1 MTNGKLSQQRFWH
14 TGLSRLILIHNKG
27 NLTRGIIQFVPDLI
41 AGPKQLL
48 TEFCM
53 HYRLESCV
61 SVSKTSEVLVFF
73 SGTKRKTG
81 WSTLMKKVQEQR
93 TPGEEFPEY
102 RNSVLSHK
110 STKDNQLSKPLVT
123 DEAAYQGRNFFFQT
137 PNTTHQSVMNAE
149 LS

>member
-1 MTNGKLSQQRFWH
+1 
-14 TGLSRLILIHNKG
+14 
-27 NLTRGIIQFVPDLI
+27 
-41 AGPKQLL
+41 
-48 TEFCM
+48 M
-53 HYRLESCV
+53 HYRLESLV
-61 SVSKTSEVLVFF
+61 SVLKTTDELVFL

-123 DEAAYQGRNFFFQT
+123 DEAAYQGCNFFFSNTEHNT
-137 PNTTHQSVMNAE
+137 PICDE
-149 LS
+149 Y

>member
-1 MTNGKLSQQRFWH
+1 MA
-14 TGLSRLILIHNKG
+14 LILH
-27 NLTRGIIQFVPDLI
+27 DLKHI
-41 AGPKQLL
+41 LCLKTLQCVMIMKAKLKPLL
-48 TEFCM
+48 TEICM
-53 HYRLESCV
+53 HHRLEKCV
-61 SVSKTSEVLVFF
+61 SVSKTPDIALVFV

-137 PNTTHQSVMNAE
+137 LNTTHQSVMNAE
-149 LS
+149 LSQH